1 MIIPINDKY
10 RLKSDEY
17 QWIIERKRTRKGEE
31 DWQARLFYPTVKAAL
46 QEPGRTHGQS
56 KLLPKNKTVS
66 VRAEQQLLRCL
77 WSEICLVRMT
87 KENNQNLVE
96 FNYLF

>member
-31 DWQARLFYPTVKAAL
+31 DWQARLFYPTVKAAVQGL
-46 QEPGRTHGQS
+46 GELMVRQS
-56 KLLPKNKTVS
+56 KANT
-66 VRAEQQLLRCL
+66 
-77 WSEICLVRMT
+77 LVDALEAV
-87 KENNQNLVE
+87 ENVATTLSQAPTPRKRT
-96 FNYLF
+96 

>member
-10 RLKSDEY
+10 RIKSDEY
-17 QWIIERKRTRKGEE
+17 QWIIERMRTRKGEE
-31 DWQARLFYPTVKAAL
+31 DWQARLFYPTVKAAV
-46 QEPGRTHGQS
+46 QEPGRTNGQS
-56 KLLPKNKTVS
+56 KLLSKNKTVS
-66 VRAEQQLLRCL
+66 VRVEQQLLRCL
-77 WSEICLVRMT
+77 WSEMCLVRRT

>member
-31 DWQARLFYPTVKAAL
+31 DWQARLFYPTVKAAV

-56 KLLPKNKTVS
+56 KLSL
-66 VRAEQQLLRCL
+66 
-77 WSEICLVRMT
+77 IHI
-87 KENNQNLVE
+87 
-96 FNYLF
+96 

>member
-31 DWQARLFYPTVKAAL
+31 DWQARLFYPTVKAAVQGL
-46 QEPGRTHGQS
+46 GELMVRQS
-56 KLLPKNKTVS
+56 KANT
-66 VRAEQQLLRCL
+66 
-77 WSEICLVRMT
+77 LVDALEAV
-87 KENNQNLVE
+87 ENVATTLSQALTPRKRT
-96 FNYLF
+96 